1 MATNFRNLQDGGFRL
16 VPRSTDPTS
25 PIEGDIQFADGT
37 IRAKGIWEYKNG
49 AWSQV
54 ASSSAGINYIV
65 GGNAESGLSSFVT
78 YADAAGALPVD
89 GTGGSPNVTFAVS
102 SSSPLRGLNSFLFT
116 KDAANRQ
123 GQGASYAFTLD
134 SADKNQ
140 VLNVSFDY
148 EISSGTF
155 ASGDLTVYLYDV
167 TNAQVIQPAGYTIQS
182 LSSGITGRHLA
193 QFQTTTST
201 SYRLIFHV
209 ASTSASAYTV
219 KMENIVLGPQ
229 TIQYGAPITDWQNQG
244 VISLT
249 SSGTTPTKGSV
260 LVDRY
265 FTRRVGGNLEVRM
278 EYQQSGTGTA
288 GTGVYLFGLPGGL
301 SIDTDRITTSTTL
314 YRTMAVGVASFG
326 RSSGPLT
333 YGAQVVVYN
342 STKVAIRVPDAGSS
356 NRFVEQG
363 HLDLANA
370 DTTYSLDFSVP
381 ILGWSSSVQI
391 SNDTDTRVVAATYT
405 SSSTTINNTTPTII
419 FTSKKFDTHSSY
431 NTSTGEYTISVP
443 GTYNFS
449 GYIETNGVSWTAGDS
464 IRVEL
469 YKNGSQYSRIGG
481 VQQEVTISDGLRL
494 SFGGLVDV
502 ISGDIITIRV
512 FSSRSVNLS
521 GANNSFSVNRLS
533 GPSAIAASESIVCRY
548 VTGAGQ
554 SIPNSTDI
562 IVDFG
567 TKSFDSH
574 NAVTTGASW
583 KFTAPI
589 SGKYLVES
597 IIKFTSGGGWASGET
612 AVIKIR
618 KNGSSQKD
626 TENTQQATHTNNVVI
641 IATDTISLIAGDYID
656 VVARQNSGAS
666 LNLSADSLAN
676 TISIHRVGN

>member
-342 STKVAIRVPDAGSS
+342 STKVAIRVPDA
-356 NRFVEQG
+356 
-363 HLDLANA
+363 
-370 DTTYSLDFSVP
+370 
-381 ILGWSSSVQI
+381 
-391 SNDTDTRVVAATYT
+391 
-405 SSSTTINNTTPTII
+405 
-419 FTSKKFDTHSSY
+419 
-431 NTSTGEYTISVP
+431 
-443 GTYNFS
+443 
-449 GYIETNGVSWTAGDS
+449 
-464 IRVEL
+464 
-469 YKNGSQYSRIGG
+469 
-481 VQQEVTISDGLRL
+481 
-494 SFGGLVDV
+494 
-502 ISGDIITIRV
+502 
-512 FSSRSVNLS
+512 
-521 GANNSFSVNRLS
+521 
-533 GPSAIAASESIVCRY
+533 
-548 VTGAGQ
+548 
-554 SIPNSTDI
+554 
-562 IVDFG
+562 
-567 TKSFDSH
+567 
-574 NAVTTGASW
+574 
-583 KFTAPI
+583 
-589 SGKYLVES
+589 
-597 IIKFTSGGGWASGET
+597 
-612 AVIKIR
+612 
-618 KNGSSQKD
+618 
-626 TENTQQATHTNNVVI
+626 
-641 IATDTISLIAGDYID
+641 
-656 VVARQNSGAS
+656 
-666 LNLSADSLAN
+666 
-676 TISIHRVGN
+676 